1 MSYIVHAKPG
11 IIHDECVSGKCDVVL
26 EIVSHGE
33 VYHFCDAH
41 ILKVCRGT
49 HTGDHQNLC

>member
-11 IIHDECVSGKCDVVL
+11 IIHDECVSRKCDVVL